1 MFISVVLFISSLV
14 IFVKKVGYCMYCR
27 LLSTHFQV
35 DLNRIG
41 LYKTM
46 VQQFVQL
53 RFIVDVIM
61 CTYNKLVA

>member
-1 MFISVVLFISSLV
+1 MFISVMLFISSLV

-46 VQQFVQL
+46 YKDTTEVYCRCEYV
-53 RFIVDVIM
+53 
-61 CTYNKLVA
+61 